1 MLPKLLLILVVGVV
15 TGFINTN
22 AGGGSLLTLPMLIFL
37 GLPSA
42 VANGTNRLAIL
53 FGAISATTN
62 FKKKGM
68 FDWKFGME
76 LAIPALIGAV
86 IGSSI
91 VISLPDRMFKL
102 ILSFA
107 MMVVLAIIIINPR
120 SKIEKTFKNIGLKK
134 RILAMIV
141 FFFIGI
147 YGGFVQAGVGFIIIA
162 ALSLMTGLSLV
173 RINALK
179 VFVVLIYMIFSL
191 TIFIVNGKINLPM
204 GLALAAGNAI
214 GAYLGSNFAVAKGD
228 KWIRAIL
235 IVAIIA
241 MAIKLAFF

>member
-62 FKKKGM
+62 FKKKGI
-68 FDWKFGME
+68 FDWKFGLE
-76 LAIPALIGAV
+76 LAIPALIGAA

-91 VISLPDRMFKL
+91 VISLPDRTFKL

-107 MMVVLAIIIINPR
+107 MMVMLAVIIINPR
-120 SKIEKTFKNIGLKK
+120 SKIEKAFENVGLKK
-134 RILAMIV
+134 RILAMIA

-162 ALSLMTGLSLV
+162 TLSLMTGLSLV

-204 GLALAAGNAI
+204 GLALATGNAI
-214 GAYLGSNFAVAKGD
+214 GAYFGSNFAIAKGD
-228 KWIRAIL
+228 RWIRAIL
-235 IVAIIA
+235 VVAIIA